1 MCIQIGLS
9 ISVQGVVGFSRL
21 CTDMENGTL
30 QVGQSMRGISE
41 GGGDV

>member
-1 MCIQIGLS
+1 M
-9 ISVQGVVGFSRL
+9 SVQSVAEFLKL